1 MVYLDYASTCPE
13 IKRKNKWMLN
23 ANQQYAK
30 NESVALQNFENTIR
44 NKLNL
49 HDGKFLFCHDVS
61 TLLEQLNYRMRFLR
75 YTNLASCFEHES
87 IVNVSHSTFNNESD
101 LCVQLDKL
109 EEKSWYDKIFVYQM
123 LTNNITGRIYDVE
136 AIGNICKEYGAFCC
150 CDLTAA
156 IGHNKIPEDIS
167 SCCDMVFA
175 SGHKF
180 GANPGIGFVWLSNAL
195 SKCLYEFSLG
205 GTKDLNGIEQLTNAL
220 SRSVDNLNELH
231 FDDLSRFLQKQ
242 LYKNSL
248 TSYVVDSQHEKTKAI
263 NSILLFDISADSLQS
278 YLASKKIYVSVGHS
292 ACADDKD
299 YRVLAACN
307 IPLEYAS
314 NVIRVSFSNT
324 TTKRDIKKLVKHIR
338 KYKSLYTG

>member
-30 NESVALQNFENTIR
+30 NESVALQDFENTIR

-49 HDGKFLFCHDVS
+49 YDGKFLFCHDVS

-156 IGHNKIPEDIS
+156 IGDTIKFQRIFQVVVIWCSHL
-167 SCCDMVFA
+167 
-175 SGHKF
+175 GHKF

-220 SRSVDNLNELH
+220 SKAIDGLNELH
-231 FDDLSRFLQKQ
+231 FDDLSQVFA
-242 LYKNSL
+242 
-248 TSYVVDSQHEKTKAI
+248 KAA
-263 NSILLFDISADSLQS
+263 L
-278 YLASKKIYVSVGHS
+278 
-292 ACADDKD
+292 
-299 YRVLAACN
+299 
-307 IPLEYAS
+307 
-314 NVIRVSFSNT
+314 
-324 TTKRDIKKLVKHIR
+324 
-338 KYKSLYTG
+338 